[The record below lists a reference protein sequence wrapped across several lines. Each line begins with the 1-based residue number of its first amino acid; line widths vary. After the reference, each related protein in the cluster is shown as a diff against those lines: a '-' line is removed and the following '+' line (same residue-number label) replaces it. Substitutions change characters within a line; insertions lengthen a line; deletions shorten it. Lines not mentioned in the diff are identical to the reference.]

1 VLKAVY
7 SVAWKVVLLAV
18 SKVEKKVLSMADQ
31 MAGMMVVWSE
41 EASVDLL
48 VEWKVVQ
55 MAE

>member
-1 VLKAVY
+1 MLKAVY